1 MSNVEISETTVMR
14 CGSWS
19 KLSQGACSLFRATS
33 NLADWFLSDGRV
45 LRITSVRRTSSG
57 PRLAFAAAAFVHAS
71 NDGGND
77 AQVRI
82 TMTMTWVLMLDLTR
96 ERRLA
101 ASTGSLS

>member
-1 MSNVEISETTVMR
+1 MR
-14 CGSWS
+14 I
-19 KLSQGACSLFRATS
+19 LVQAFPRSLFLIQGNAKFS
-33 NLADWFLSDGRV
+33 GLVLSDGRV

-57 PRLAFAAAAFVHAS
+57 PKLAFAAAALVHAS

-77 AQVRI
+77 AQMRI
-82 TMTMTWVLMLDLTR
+82 AMTWVLMLDLTR